1 MIVTCVGLFSEEGII
16 QKLITGVGIEETT
29 RLEDLAKEDLS
40 EAERLAARVDKRQQ
54 ETFEQLSEEEKK
66 KAEREES
73 KKEKKKDSV
82 LQAKL
87 ERLALQIGYCA
98 TAIAILTL
106 VVLVL
111 RFSITYFGIDGN
123 PYKPKV
129 WVDYLRFI
137 VIAITV
143 LVVAVP
149 EGLPLAVTIAL
160 AYSVKKMM
168 RDNNLVRVL
177 AACETMG
184 NATTIC
190 SDKTGTLTKNRM
202 TVVRSWVGGKIFE
215 GREGLKSLPASVT
228 EPLAQ
233 GIALNS
239 DRGSRYHINP
249 SVSLF

>member
-16 QKLITGVGIEETT
+16 QKLITGVGSVESD
-29 RLEDLAKEDLS
+29 RLEQLAGGDAKEGD
-40 EAERLAARVDKRQQ
+40 RLVSLVDQRQQ
-54 ETFEQLSEEEKK
+54 KTFEQMPAEDKKKAEKEEKK
-66 KAEREES
+66 KQ
-73 KKEKKKDSV
+73 KKKDSV

-87 ERLALQIGYCA
+87 ERLALRIGKGA
-98 TAIAILTL
+98 TIVAVLTIL
-106 VVLVL
+106 VLVL
-111 RFSITYFGIDGN
+111 RFSIEHFGIDGN
-123 PYKPKV
+123 KYTRDV
-129 WVDYLRFI
+129 WLDYLEFFI
-137 VIAITV
+137 ISVTV
-143 LVVAVP
+143 LVVAIP

-168 RDNNLVRVL
+168 NDNNLVRVL

-202 TVVRSWVGGKIFE
+202 TVVRSWIAGKFFT
-215 GREGLKSLPASVT
+215 GRDEPRSLPASVI

-239 DRGSRYHINP
+239 DRGSRYYIRQE
-249 SVSLF
+249 V